1 MSRATIAARPADPAI
16 WAELNAYNASF
27 HDLGLRWHWDV
38 DTFLDLQAHTDP
50 CERLRRYLEAS
61 HPHLLKAY
69 DAEFLASAI
78 EARKSGFQRAA
89 AGTPAANSASF
100 DWAESRA
107 GELGA

>member
-1 MSRATIAARPADPAI
+1 MSRASTAAHSAHPAV
-16 WAELNAYNASF
+16 WAELDAYNASF

-50 CERLRRYLEAS
+50 GERIRRYLEAR
-61 HPHLLKAY
+61 HPHLLRAY

-78 EARKSGFQRAA
+78 EVRKNGFHKARVAIGDT
-89 AGTPAANSASF
+89 GPCF
-100 DWAESRA
+100 DWAQSSA